1 MQLVRLHQKIKYIW
15 EIKSVKMMS
24 SKFGFRSEKY
34 CHDWY
39 QLTSLT
45 TGWILHIGGPSDL
58 GKGMWKSCI

>member
-1 MQLVRLHQKIKYIW
+1 MKYIW
-15 EIKSVKMMS
+15 EIKSVNMMP

-39 QLTSLT
+39 QLTALT
-45 TGWILHIGGPSDL
+45 AGWILHIGGPSDL